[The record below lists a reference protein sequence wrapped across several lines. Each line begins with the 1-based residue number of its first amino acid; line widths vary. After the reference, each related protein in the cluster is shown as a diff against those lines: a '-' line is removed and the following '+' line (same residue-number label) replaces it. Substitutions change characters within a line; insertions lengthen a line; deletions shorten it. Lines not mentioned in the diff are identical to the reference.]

1 VRSLKRFKDKTVII
15 SGGGNS
21 AIDWANELEPIA
33 KKVYLTYRKATLA
46 GHEAQATQLMESSAV
61 CFFKTT
67 ITKLIASSN
76 HEVIEKVE
84 LTNHE
89 TGEISYLS
97 IDEVIINHG
106 YERDTTLLEN
116 SELDLAIVNDY
127 YISGNAMSESSVAGL
142 YAAGDI
148 LIHDGKLHLI
158 AGAFQD
164 AANAVNKAKQFIQPD
179 AYKSGMVSSH
189 NEIFKKRN
197 KELMKQMMK

>member
-1 VRSLKRFKDKTVII
+1 
-15 SGGGNS
+15 
-21 AIDWANELEPIA
+21 
-33 KKVYLTYRKATLA
+33 
-46 GHEAQATQLMESSAV
+46 
-61 CFFKTT
+61 
-67 ITKLIASSN
+67 
-76 HEVIEKVE
+76 
-84 LTNHE
+84 
-89 TGEISYLS
+89 
-97 IDEVIINHG
+97 VIINHG

-116 SELDLAIVNDY
+116 SELDLAIVDDY

-148 LIHDGKLHLI
+148 LMHDGKLHLI